1 MENLSVTGFRE
12 PEIQDIC
19 FPGNRRFPGMSV
31 RLSAK
36 TEGRAQPPEIGASP
50 ESVIIRIFFYVL
62 CQPEPGRLNHLFS
75 FARFP
80 VALLPPFD
88 KLRARRRSRSL
99 SLSKGAGTACGQ
111 NRIKNNGKK

>member
-31 RLSAK
+31 RLPVK

-50 ESVIIRIFFYVL
+50 KSVIIRK
-62 CQPEPGRLNHLFS
+62 
-75 FARFP
+75 
-80 VALLPPFD
+80 LL
-88 KLRARRRSRSL
+88 
-99 SLSKGAGTACGQ
+99 T
-111 NRIKNNGKK
+111 I

>member
-50 ESVIIRIFFYVL
+50 ESVIIRKIM
-62 CQPEPGRLNHLFS
+62 NTDS
-75 FARFP
+75 DARYWE
-80 VALLPPFD
+80 
-88 KLRARRRSRSL
+88 KR
-99 SLSKGAGTACGQ
+99 Q
-111 NRIKNNGKK
+111 W

>member
-50 ESVIIRIFFYVL
+50 ESVIISIFFSANCGETRV
-62 CQPEPGRLNHLFS
+62 
-75 FARFP
+75 FP
-80 VALLPPFD
+80 
-88 KLRARRRSRSL
+88 SRT
-99 SLSKGAGTACGQ
+99 AGHS
-111 NRIKNNGKK
+111 GKKAGFFPDKYKKLLLRYLSDSLHDQVF

>member
-31 RLSAK
+31 RLPVK

-50 ESVIIRIFFYVL
+50 ESVIIRIFFTVPYFLTNWVFA
-62 CQPEPGRLNHLFS
+62 GGHLF
-75 FARFP
+75 RI
-80 VALLPPFD
+80 LPPPI
-88 KLRARRRSRSL
+88 RSL
-99 SLSKGAGTACGQ
+99 
-111 NRIKNNGKK
+111 RKNMTTDFRVRPNDSTNSDTMKTGCKIC